1 MRSSSAAD
9 ARPVRTELNSWLIVS
24 TVLSMRRVASWIS
37 SSIVIA
43 IWSLRGVGGGDDR
56 ADALAVD
63 DPADVAARELED
75 VDRQAVVHAERESR
89 RVHHPEPPLDRLQVG
104 QLGQEPRVRVGAR
117 VAVVDALDAVLRHE
131 D

>member
-43 IWSLRGVGGGDDR
+43 SPRGLGGGDDR
-56 ADALAVD
+56 ANALAVH
-63 DPADVAARELED
+63 DPADVAARESED
-75 VDRQAVVHAERESR
+75 VDRQSVVHAERERR
-89 RVHHPEPPLDRLQVG
+89 RVHHPESPLDRLQVCE
-104 QLGQEPRVRVGAR
+104 L
-117 VAVVDALDAVLRHE
+117 
-131 D
+131 